1 MQHEQRLREELLKA
15 EEAAKAIKIENEKKI
30 KEELAKAMEAAMAM
44 K

>member
-1 MQHEQRLREELLKA
+1 MKA